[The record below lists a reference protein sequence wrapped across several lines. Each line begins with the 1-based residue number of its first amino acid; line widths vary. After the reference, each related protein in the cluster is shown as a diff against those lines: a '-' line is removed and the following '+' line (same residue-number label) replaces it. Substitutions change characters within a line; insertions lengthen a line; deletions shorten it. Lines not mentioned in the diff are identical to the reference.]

1 MTNKQLQL
9 KFSNIIANSNN
20 IFDTYC
26 LVRNIENDYKTTE
39 FYKLFKYSVYDAF
52 ELYMKHEGKIDS
64 IINLLQDVGEGNQLD
79 NLLNKLN
86 DNFDINKVMNEL
98 DPENKKLLGDLLPY
112 IEQAK

>member
-26 LVRNIENDYKTTE
+26 LVRNIENDYKN
-39 FYKLFKYSVYDAF
+39 KLFKYSVYDAF

-98 DPENKKLLGDLLPY
+98 DTENKKLLGDLLPY